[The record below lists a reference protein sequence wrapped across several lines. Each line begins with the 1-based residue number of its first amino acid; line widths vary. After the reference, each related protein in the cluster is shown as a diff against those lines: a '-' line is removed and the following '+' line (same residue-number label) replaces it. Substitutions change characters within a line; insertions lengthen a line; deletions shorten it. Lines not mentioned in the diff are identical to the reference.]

1 MTDKIREEFEAW
13 ASKQRLPVKKDG
25 VATTYAYKET
35 DIAWQA
41 WKASRAAVVVDLPQV
56 VGYQDDTGDV
66 GADSDRMDGE
76 VFYGLLRAIDVEDA
90 IEAAGLRVKT

>member
-1 MTDKIREEFEAW
+1 MNEKMREEFEAW

-41 WKASRAAVVVDLPQV
+41 WKASRAAVVVEFPEKPTLDKFN
-56 VGYQDDTGDV
+56 D
-66 GADSDRMDGE
+66 
-76 VFYGLLRAIDVEDA
+76 YGQCAVSGNMYYACRRAVES
-90 IEAAGLRVKT
+90 EGLRVKP